1 MYDIHM
7 NVIVNVIS
15 NFLGLVCFTV
25 LVSSVQ
31 AEEIKVAEGFQ
42 CKKIYQVPNQDQ
54 GSWVAITKHDDGRL
68 ITADQYGSIYYVT
81 VNKNEA
87 PAIEPLNLKIGGAHG
102 LLWFKDRLYVSV
114 CERKLVKA
122 GVYVVIDSNGD
133 GKLDKVELMKELAG
147 GGEHGPHGF
156 VISPDKEWIYYVC
169 GNHTNVPSGIDNFA
183 ATSKWGEDHLL
194 PSQPDARGHARSR
207 KAPGGWVAR
216 FKPDNS
222 RWELYSQGYRN
233 SFGIA
238 FNQRGDLFTFDA
250 DMEYDFGTPWYRPTR
265 ICHVTSGS
273 EFGWRQ
279 GTGKWPDYYLDSSPA
294 VLDIGPGSPTGVVSG
309 AGAQFPARYQD
320 AIYAL
325 DWTFATI
332 YAIHL
337 KPSGASYTAEK
348 EEFIYGKGLSVTDAV
363 IGNDGAMYFLTG
375 GRKTQS
381 ALYRVNYVGKE
392 SCVPVEPS
400 QDADDLF
407 ALRRKLEAMHV
418 SASPDQLDMIWKSM
432 GHEDRVIRYAARVAL
447 EHLPLS
453 LWQNKVLGETNS
465 KVLSHGAVALAHQGG
480 KENAQPLLQALAKLD
495 FKALDN
501 TGKLELLRAVSLVI
515 ARCGEGNQRDALLAS
530 LDDHYP
536 VEDDMVN
543 RELCRL
549 LSYLQSPTVVEKT
562 LGLMASRGSETP
574 PDWAALAARNA
585 RYGKDVINMLN
596 NLPST
601 QNLHY
606 AYCLRV
612 VKGPWS
618 EGQRRQY
625 FQWFKEAATKSGGR
639 SYAGFVDNIRKNAL
653 EHATEQE
660 RKMISS
666 WKLEV
671 VSNPFKNL
679 PQAKGPGKAWSVDD
693 ISKLT
698 NLDKVDL
705 KNGQRMFEA
714 CLCAACHQ
722 VAGKGGAAGPDMTR
736 AAGRFQLV
744 DMAEAII
751 NPNKVISDQFQFS
764 LITKNDGS
772 FVTGKVLDEKDG
784 KLIVGISPFDFSQ
797 TTEIAKAEVKE
808 IKPSPVSPM
817 PPALI
822 NRLNEKE
829 LKDLMGYLMSLK

>member
-1 MYDIHM
+1 MITPKFFM
-7 NVIVNVIS
+7 LSFIATV
-15 NFLGLVCFTV
+15 FLGLAAS
-25 LVSSVQ
+25 LQ
-31 AEEIKVAEGFQ
+31 AIELKVADGFE
-42 CKKIYQVPNQDQ
+42 CREIYKVPNKEQ

-81 VNKNEA
+81 VNKNET
-87 PAIEPLNLKIGGAHG
+87 PRIEPLNLKIGGAHG

-114 CERKLVKA
+114 CERKVVQA
-122 GVYVVIDSNGD
+122 GVYVVIDSDGD
-133 GKLDKVELMKELAG
+133 GKLDKVELMKKLAG

-156 VISPDKEWIYYVC
+156 VVSPDKEWIYYVC
-169 GNHTNVPSGIDNFA
+169 GNHTNVPEGTDHFA
-183 ATSKWGEDHLL
+183 ATNKWGEDHLL
-194 PSQPDARGHARSR
+194 PTQPDARGHARSR

-238 FNQRGDLFTFDA
+238 FNQAGDLFTFDA

-309 AGAQFPARYQD
+309 AGAKFPASYQE

-337 KPSGASYTAEK
+337 EPSGASYTAHK

-381 ALYRVNYVGKE
+381 ALYRVSYVGNE
-392 SCVPVEPS
+392 SCTPVEQAQPVNEL
-400 QDADDLF
+400 A
-407 ALRRKLEAMHV
+407 ALRRSLEALH
-418 SASPDQLDMIWKSM
+418 AEADPDKLDLIWKSM
-432 GHEDRVIRYAARVAL
+432 RHQDRAIRYAARVAL
-447 EHLPLS
+447 EHLPLD
-453 LWQNKVLGETNS
+453 LWQEKVLQETNPAI
-465 KVLSHGAVALAHQGG
+465 LCHGAVALAHQGG
-480 KENAQPLLQALAKLD
+480 KENAQPMLQALAKLD
-495 FKALDN
+495 FQALDK

-515 ARCGEGNQRDALLAS
+515 SRCGEGNQRDTLLAS
-530 LDDHYP
+530 LDAHYP
-536 VEDDMVN
+536 AEDDMVN

-562 LGLMASRGSETP
+562 LGLMASRGTETP
-574 PDWAALAARNA
+574 PDWAELAARNS
-585 RYGKDVINMLN
+585 RYGANVVKMLN
-596 NLPST
+596 NMPSA

-612 VKGPWS
+612 VKGPWTK
-618 EGQRRQY
+618 GQRRQY
-625 FQWFKEAATKSGGR
+625 FEWFSDAASKSGGV
-639 SYAGFVDNIRKNAL
+639 SYKGFIQNLRKAAL
-653 EHATEQE
+653 ENATEVE
-660 RKMISS
+660 RTMINS

-679 PQAKGPGKAWSVDD
+679 PQPKGPGKSWSLDD

-698 NLDKVDL
+698 DLDKADL
-705 KNGQRMFEA
+705 KNGQKMFQA
-714 CLCAACHQ
+714 CLCLACHQ
-722 VAGKGGAAGPDMTR
+722 VSGQGGAAGPDLTR
-736 AAGRFQLV
+736 AASRFQLI
-744 DMAEAII
+744 DMGEAII
-751 NPNKVISDQFQFS
+751 DPNKVISDQFQFS
-764 LITKNDGS
+764 LITKKDGS

-784 KLIVGISPFDFSQ
+784 KLIVAISPFDFSQ
-797 TTEIAKAEVKE
+797 TTEIAKAEVKD
-808 IKPSPVSPM
+808 ITPSPVSPM